1 MKSTVKKGSV
11 DVNVKSSKKVESP
24 VRKKGFD
31 YPDADSVA
39 SKYGVNEDE
48 GQEGGQ
54 LDGGLSL
61 EQQMK
66 LAHQQQ
72 AMVQKLETKNRE
84 VERLCTLLEA
94 VEPMPGMNPEKYR
107 RIMENPDA
115 DTVDFRDSKIVDLA
129 KKCRKL
135 QLALS
140 KEKANNEALSSTV
153 DKLAQVNDRL
163 ERDLDSTA
171 SAMSS
176 QFSHNAGPGRTIS
189 ASNSTFLA
197 SAQEEKSM
205 GSSTI
210 QQKSAAQ
217 LSKELGSANKKVED
231 IRRKMQEA
239 EDENKK
245 LSRALLKE
253 VGEGVTLDEAVDE
266 GRKGRA
272 QTIVMLKNKIR
283 RLEAAVSQG
292 GSGSVATLQTGVTRS
307 TRGPGVDV
315 QAEEEIEYMS
325 SARKIAVE
333 ELSEAHA
340 KLEERHKALMDK
352 HGGVKA
358 RVRTLEAEASQHKQQ
373 MRIVIDKSETD
384 DQLVNA
390 LKNEITRLKTVGT
403 RGAASLQANDAAEA
417 RLQKATKEA
426 AAAATANMDTELM
439 RLRRLT
445 KQQAEQLATQE
456 QLIKEFRSGGGSK
469 Y

>member
-48 GQEGGQ
+48 GQETSQ

-61 EQQMK
+61 EHQMK

-72 AMVQKLETKNRE
+72 ALVQKLETKNRE

-94 VEPMPGMNPEKYR
+94 VEPMPGMDPEKYR

-140 KEKANNEALSSTV
+140 KEKANNENLSSTV
-153 DKLAQVNDRL
+153 DKLAQMNDRL

-176 QFSHNAGPGRTIS
+176 QFSRNTGAGRTIS

-205 GSSTI
+205 DSGRI
-210 QQKSAAQ
+210 QQKSAPQ
-217 LSKELGSANKKVED
+217 LSKELGGANKKVED
-231 IRRKMQEA
+231 LRRKLQEA

-245 LSRALLKE
+245 LTRALLKE
-253 VGEGVTLDEAVDE
+253 VGDGITLEEAVDE

-272 QTIVMLKNKIR
+272 QTIVMLKNKIK
-283 RLEAAVSQG
+283 RLESAMSQG
-292 GSGSVATLQTGVTRS
+292 ASVASLQTGVTRS
-307 TRGPGVDV
+307 TRGDVDA

-340 KLEERHKALMDK
+340 KLEEKHRALVEK

-358 RVRTLEAEASQHKQQ
+358 RVRTLETEAAQHKQQ

-403 RGAASLQANDAAEA
+403 RGAASLQANDAMEA

-456 QLIKEFRSGGGSK
+456 QLIKEFRSAGGSSK

>member
-11 DVNVKSSKKVESP
+11 DVNVKSKKVESP

-48 GQEGGQ
+48 GQETGQ

-61 EQQMK
+61 EHQMK

-72 AMVQKLETKNRE
+72 ALVQKLETKNRE

-94 VEPMPGMNPEKYR
+94 VEPMPGMDPEKYR

-140 KEKANNEALSSTV
+140 KEKANNENLSSTV
-153 DKLAQVNDRL
+153 DKLAQMNDRL

-176 QFSHNAGPGRTIS
+176 QFSRNTGAGRTIS

-205 GSSTI
+205 DSGRI

-217 LSKELGSANKKVED
+217 LSKELGGANKKVED
-231 IRRKMQEA
+231 LRRKLQEA

-245 LSRALLKE
+245 LTRALLKE
-253 VGEGVTLDEAVDE
+253 VGDGITLEEAVDE

-272 QTIVMLKNKIR
+272 QTIVMLKNKIK
-283 RLEAAVSQG
+283 RLESAMSQG
-292 GSGSVATLQTGVTRS
+292 GASVASLQTGVTRS
-307 TRGPGVDV
+307 TRGDVDA

-340 KLEERHKALMDK
+340 KLEEKHRALMEK

-358 RVRTLEAEASQHKQQ
+358 RVRTLETEAAQHKQQ

-390 LKNEITRLKTVGT
+390 LKSEITRLKTVGT
-403 RGAASLQANDAAEA
+403 RGAASLQANDAMEA

-456 QLIKEFRSGGGSK
+456 QLIKEFRSAGGSSK